1 MYGSPSSHSTYLV
14 ASADL
19 PQAWPALFQPL
30 GPPRAGFFLAAFFAT
45 GFFLATVFAADFCFL
60 GACVGRGVD
69 GVVATTSR

>member
-1 MYGSPSSHSTYLV
+1 M
-14 ASADL
+14 
-19 PQAWPALFQPL
+19 PL
-30 GPPRAGFFLAAFFAT
+30 GWSASEASPLAFLRVLRFFFAT